1 VGKPEKIKITAAP
14 PGISRRRPKLQTE
27 AERASLAVVFGA
39 KSREEEK
46 GRKTGRSGCEMLRLK
61 RNI

>member
-1 VGKPEKIKITAAP
+1 VGKSEKIKITAAP
-14 PGISRRRPKLQTE
+14 PGISRRPKLQTE
-27 AERASLAVVFGA
+27 AERASLAVVFSA